1 MYLNFWESLHGNQL
15 WDEVNAHWRFFSDCM
30 DNACGRSKIDRMHE
44 WFLKLNL
51 ASRDPAGQV
60 ILRVLETG
68 ENET

>member
-1 MYLNFWESLHGNQL
+1 M
-15 WDEVNAHWRFFSDCM
+15 NAHWRLFSDCM
-30 DNACGRSKIDRMHE
+30 DNACERSKIDRMHE

>member
-1 MYLNFWESLHGNQL
+1 M
-15 WDEVNAHWRFFSDCM
+15 NAHWRLFSDCM

-44 WFLKLNL
+44 WFFKLNL

>member
-1 MYLNFWESLHGNQL
+1 M
-15 WDEVNAHWRFFSDCM
+15 NAHWRFFSDCM